1 MAKDSTATNTLMG
14 AEATLPLVK
23 GGRVVQVNL
32 TFDGLAFNP
41 ANLFNA
47 LKTQYGAA
55 KVSSDKDVTT
65 RGTYNFRIIP

>member
-1 MAKDSTATNTLMG
+1 MAKDATTTNTLMG

-32 TFDGLAFNP
+32 IFDGLAFNP

-55 KVSSDKDVTT
+55 KVSSDRDSVA
-65 RGTYNFRIIP
+65 RGSYSFRIIP